1 MNKKK
6 MIILDKAG
14 IVQTSITIFRNK
26 QILVTT
32 MKNLD
37 TPLKRLNILQIQF
50 NKQLQ
55 LDQPKTILCHPL
67 NLWSAVRKE

>member
-32 MKNLD
+32 MTNLD

-55 LDQPKTILCHPL
+55 LDQPKKFYGIL
-67 NLWSAVRKE
+67 

>member
-55 LDQPKTILCHPL
+55 LDQPKTI
-67 NLWSAVRKE
+67 